1 MRPRSVDQPWP
12 RGAHI
17 RVTDWSGPGRRRPR
31 QLLVLGALARGQSW
45 RRRKRDRW
53 SQAKSRQISGFSLV
67 VICACD
73 QCIKIE
79 RQTPGAQPSALTG
92 RDSAKRLRHSLHG
105 STAGFLGPSRTGDF
119 ARNDEEVLFP
129 QWRADLRAGR
139 WCKFKLTGRN
149 SGVAGA
155 LVSRNDAVAIW
166 LEHVGPLGK
175 EIVAQV

>member
-1 MRPRSVDQPWP
+1 M
-12 RGAHI
+12 
-17 RVTDWSGPGRRRPR
+17 
-31 QLLVLGALARGQSW
+31 
-45 RRRKRDRW
+45 
-53 SQAKSRQISGFSLV
+53 
-67 VICACD
+67 ICACD

-175 EIVAQV
+175 EIVAQVQQQLLENTFHRGIARRELEVATLFRFVGDNVKGVFNILQVKRGRDRGNGGIKRRAFGQ